1 MAALYIT
8 LGIILLLALI
18 MSLRA
23 GIFIKLS
30 EGFTLRAGLGP
41 VVFTLVPKKE
51 KSKNRKK
58 PRLSD
63 FSYKKHLKRLER
75 DARTEAKKTAK
86 KEKKKQ
92 KKLAKKKDAVE
103 EKAKETAEKSTA
115 PLAEKIHSV
124 FELISFILDEFPRLA
139 SYIHIDVRKLYV
151 TVSSS
156 DAAVTAE
163 MYGGICIGV
172 SAALELLAH
181 KTKLRKIKD
190 NAVRINADFLGEKT
204 DVCVDIKMSI
214 SVFSVLRVG
223 AHTLAWFIKKQ
234 LKHKS

>member
-30 EGFTLRAGLGP
+30 EGFTLRAGIGP

-51 KSKNRKK
+51 ESKNRKK

-75 DARTEAKKTAK
+75 DAKAKAK

-139 SYIHIDVRKLYV
+139 SYIHVDVRKLYV

-190 NAVRINADFLGEKT
+190 DAVRINADFLGEKT